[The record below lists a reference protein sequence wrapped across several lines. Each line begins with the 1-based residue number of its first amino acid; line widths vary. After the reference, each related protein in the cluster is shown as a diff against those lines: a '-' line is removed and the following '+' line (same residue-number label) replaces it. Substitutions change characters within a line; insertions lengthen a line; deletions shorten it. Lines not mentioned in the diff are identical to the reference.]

1 MKKRPEE
8 GDIYREINIFDTYG
22 LKKLNC
28 EFNFHTLAGSS
39 VIFDKCYKVWRTVGI
54 KF

>member
-1 MKKRPEE
+1 MKKRPKE

-22 LKKLNC
+22 SKKLNC
-28 EFNFHTLAGSS
+28 EINFHTLVGGSA
-39 VIFDKCYKVWRTVGI
+39 IFDKCYEVWRTVAI